1 MSAPLFRQMDIPRV
15 GTAAAGANEIAR
27 YGVNNLPCKLVVE
40 AIKFVPDTA
49 VTADDANNGV
59 LTIKI
64 GATTIATLTT
74 NAAQGNLVAG
84 TVYAITPSASGADLE
99 IDVGESF
106 SATKTYGGTGA
117 VLSGIVS
124 FRCSEIRS

>member
-1 MSAPLFRQMDIPRV
+1 VYHQLDIPRV

-27 YGVNNLPCKLVVE
+27 YGVNALPVKLQLVTLR
-40 AIKFVPDTA
+40 FVPDTA
-49 VTADDANNGV
+49 VTADDVNNGV
-59 LTIKI
+59 LTVKI

-74 NAAQGNLVAG
+74 NLAQGNLAAG
-84 TVYAITPSASGADLE
+84 TVYEITPSASGADLE
-99 IDVGESF
+99 VDVAEAV

-124 FRCSEIRS
+124 MLCQEVRS